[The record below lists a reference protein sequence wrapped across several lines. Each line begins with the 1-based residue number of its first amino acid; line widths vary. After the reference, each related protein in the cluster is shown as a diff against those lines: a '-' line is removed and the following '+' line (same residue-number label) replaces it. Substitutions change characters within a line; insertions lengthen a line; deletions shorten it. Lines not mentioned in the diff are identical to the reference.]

1 VGDDEAVVWLDTLSS
16 YRYPQ
21 PRHAVLFAHLGTLWP
36 SEIEQLLPS
45 TPRLASSQCGC

>member
-21 PRHAVLFAHLGTLWP
+21 PRHDVLIANLGTLW
-36 SEIEQLLPS
+36 PS